1 MGKAHELYGDD
12 LPQLIVDRLNV
23 ELGSILGKYD
33 VVYMSA
39 QKLVQ
44 RSLECGYLVGS
55 RGSVGSSLVAY
66 MAGITEV
73 NALPP
78 HYRCPKCR
86 NVEFHAGEYGCGAD
100 MHPIKCVPSAARSM
114 SKTASTSRLK
124 HSSATAAARCRIST
138 STSQANIRRAPTRT
152 RSRCSARRRC
162 SARVRSVRSRRRRP
176 TASSKKYLEENGIAA
191 GNAEIDRLTAGCV
204 GVRRTTGQHPGGLVV
219 VPDDMDIEDFCPV
232 QHPADDPDS
241 DTITTHFEYH
251 CMEDNLLKLDML
263 GHDDPTMI
271 RMLENLTGVNARAIP
286 LDDPDTMSI
295 FISSKVLG
303 YENDEVLGPTGAVAI
318 PEFNTRFT
326 RQMLVDT
333 QPKDFNTLLRLS
345 GFSHG
350 TDVWLGNAKDL
361 IVSGTASVLETVG
374 CRDDIMLYLISM
386 GLDPKMSFKIMEA
399 VRKGKVKG
407 GKAGDWP
414 MWVEEMRKHDVPEWY
429 IESLA
434 KIGYLFPKAHAV
446 AYVMMAF
453 RIAWF
458 KVHEPLAFY
467 ATFFSIRA
475 KAFDA
480 AECCKDADAL
490 RRRIR
495 EIENNKD
502 ATAVEQDLM
511 TTLEVC
517 YEFCLRGFHF
527 EPIDIYRSDATKFV
541 VTENGLL
548 PPFTSVRG
556 LGETA
561 ALDTVEKRKG
571 KDFTSVEEFSLCCNK
586 LSQTHIDQL
595 RALGAFAGLPE
606 TSQLTLF

>member
-1 MGKAHELYGDD
+1 MTNILVVEDNAGLRRLIGIHLRRAGYEVSEAADGQAALDLLEHSRVHLIITDVMMPRLDGYGLIRELREAGDTTPVLMVTVKNSFD
-12 LPQLIVDRLNV
+12 DMRT
-23 ELGSILGKYD
+23 G
-33 VVYMSA
+33 
-39 QKLVQ
+39 
-44 RSLECGYLVGS
+44 
-55 RGSVGSSLVAY
+55 
-66 MAGITEV
+66 
-73 NALPP
+73 
-78 HYRCPKCR
+78 
-86 NVEFHAGEYGCGAD
+86 FHAGADDYLTKPVNFEELLLRVGA
-100 MHPIKCVPSAARSM
+100 
-114 SKTASTSRLK
+114 LL
-124 HSSATAAARCRIST
+124 
-138 STSQANIRRAPTRT
+138 
-152 RSRCSARRRC
+152 RRC
-162 SARVRSVRSRRRRP
+162 GIQHSGEIAVGGCTLHADTLLVTGEGCSYELRP
-176 TASSKKYLEENGIAA
+176 REFALLQTLLAA
-191 GNAEIDRLTAGCV
+191 PMKI
-204 GVRRTTGQHPGGLVV
+204 
-219 VPDDMDIEDFCPV
+219 
-232 QHPADDPDS
+232 
-241 DTITTHFEYH
+241 
-251 CMEDNLLKLDML
+251 
-263 GHDDPTMI
+263 
-271 RMLENLTGVNARAIP
+271 
-286 LDDPDTMSI
+286 
-295 FISSKVLG
+295 
-303 YENDEVLGPTGAVAI
+303 
-318 PEFNTRFT
+318 FT
-326 RQMLVDT
+326 RQMLIDT
-333 QPKDFNTLLRLS
+333 QPKDFNTLVRLS

-350 TDVWLGNAKDL
+350 TDVWLGNAREL

-399 VRKGKVKG
+399 VRKGKVKKG
-407 GKAGDWP
+407 GFQDG
-414 MWVEEMRKHDVPEWY
+414 WVEAMQEHDVPEWY